1 MTRASARVLASFLHV
16 VGFACVSLDIRVE
29 AQTPPKDRP
38 NILWITSEDN
48 AAHWLGCYGNA
59 QARTPRLDALARGGL
74 RFRYAYSNA
83 PVCAVARSTLLTGV
97 HAPSQGTQ
105 HMRSRYAIPERFVPY
120 PTLLRA
126 AGYWCSNRSKTDFNI
141 RGDDKA
147 CWDACSG
154 KASWRGRRAGQP
166 FFSIVNLT
174 LSHESS
180 LFPARVEKSRETGR
194 IPKQSRLSPADV
206 VLPPYVPDLPEVR
219 NDFAIYHDVM
229 TALDSAVG
237 RVLDELERDGLAD
250 DTIVFYFSDH
260 GGPTPRG
267 KRYLEDT
274 GVRVPLL
281 VSVPERWRKLVPFE
295 PGSVVDEL
303 VSFVDFAPTLL
314 SLVGS
319 KAPAHMQGRAFLGTH
334 RTAQADDAVVFLYAD
349 RFDALPGMRRAITD
363 GRTKYVRC
371 FTQHLPG
378 APYSPYPLQMPSWS
392 AMRDAHIA
400 GELSGYHRSLW
411 TTPQPAE
418 RLYDLESDP
427 FEVHDLAA
435 DPAHRGLLER
445 MRERL
450 KGTMAEL
457 HDTSL
462 VPEEFFESVAGDT
475 TLYDAVRD
483 PEFPHA
489 ALLDLA
495 FMATASMQG
504 TMSNAVTELMK
515 VAAEADDPL
524 RRYWALQGVLHASL
538 RAHATTPRALGIGV
552 DALRRCFEAGLG
564 DAAFPNR
571 VVAAHGFASIGDHE
585 TAKRA
590 LERELEHSLS
600 DVEKLRARQALDR

>member
-1 MTRASARVLASFLHV
+1 MRSAMHPLLPSFV
-16 VGFACVSLDIRVE
+16 IAVTAFACVSLGARVE
-29 AQTPPKDRP
+29 SQTLPADRP

-48 AAHWLGCYGNA
+48 AAHWLGCYGNV
-59 QARTPRLDALARGGL
+59 QARTPRLDELARGGL
-74 RFRYAYSNA
+74 RFRHAYSNA

-105 HMRSRYAIPERFVPY
+105 HMRSRCAIPERFVPY
-120 PTLLRA
+120 PTLLRD

-141 RGDDKA
+141 RGDDRA

-154 KASWRGRRAGQP
+154 KASWRGRREGQP

-180 LFPARVEKSRETGR
+180 LFPARVEKARETGR
-194 IPKQSRLSPADV
+194 IPKRTRLSPADV

-229 TALDSAVG
+229 TALDTAVG
-237 RVLDELERDGLAD
+237 QVLDQLERDGLAG

-319 KAPAHMQGRAFLGTH
+319 KVPAHMQGRAFLGKH
-334 RTAQADDAVVFLYAD
+334 RTAQARDAVVFLYAD

-363 GRTKYVRC
+363 GRTKYVAC

-392 AMRDAHIA
+392 AMARAFVA
-400 GELSGYHRSLW
+400 GELEGYHRSLW
-411 TTPQPAE
+411 STPQAAE

-427 FEVHDLAA
+427 FEVHDLAS
-435 DPAHRGLLER
+435 DPAHRARLDA
-445 MRERL
+445 MRKRL
-450 KGTMAEL
+450 HDVMSEL
-457 HDTSL
+457 RDTSL
-462 VPEEFFESVAGDT
+462 VPEELFESIAGDV
-475 TLYDAVRD
+475 TLCDAVRD
-483 PEFPHA
+483 PAFPHA
-489 ALLDLA
+489 ELLDLA
-495 FMATASMQG
+495 FAATTRIVPLS
-504 TMSNAVTELMK
+504 TSNASEVLPRMTSIASETK
-515 VAAEADDPL
+515 DPL
-524 RRYWALQGVLHASL
+524 RRYWALQGLLNSSLHERMNPSSAETI
-538 RAHATTPRALGIGV
+538 RK
-552 DALRRCFEAGLG
+552 CFESGLG
-564 DAAFPNR
+564 DDALPNR
-571 VVAAHGFASIGDHE
+571 VVAAYGLD
-585 TAKRA
+585 A
-590 LERELEHSLS
+590 LGSHAAARVAFERELERPLP
-600 DVEKLRARQALDR
+600 EAAKLRVQQALGR